1 MGFIFG
7 LGIVS
12 LIFFVIVSILS
23 IEKQLRQLNRTNE
36 RIADLLKEIKNGKDT
51 GVRILLLYGFENFFV
66 ELISMLA

>member
-7 LGIVS
+7 LGIVL

-36 RIADLLKEIKNGKDT
+36 KIVDLLKEIKNGKDT
-51 GVRILLLYGFENFFV
+51 GV
-66 ELISMLA
+66 